1 MNGATYEDAFNL
13 LCGKLLGEGIHR
25 KIFECRLRDDLVVK
39 VEAETDWR
47 YFANVLEMRFWND
60 HEHYK
65 KVADWLAPCEYLSP
79 DGRILLQ
86 RRASPIIERSV
97 LPEQVPAFLSD
108 LKPENFGMLD
118 GRLVC
123 LDYALTISN
132 PLNTIE
138 ESGLAM
144 SNVYRE
150 NGYNDR
156 EDYLSCM
163 AEDYGLDLEQV
174 VRPLA
179 DLLGPN
185 EDFDGLVSALED
197 EASK

>member
-1 MNGATYEDAFNL
+1 MNGAAYEDAFNL

-25 KIFECRLRDDLVVK
+25 KVFECRLRDDLVVK
-39 VEAETDWR
+39 VESEENWR

-65 KVADWLAPCEYLSP
+65 KVADWLSPCEYLSP

-86 RRASPIIERSV
+86 RKASPIVELSV

-123 LDYALTISN
+123 LDYALTIPN
-132 PLNTIE
+132 PSTRLKK
-138 ESGLAM
+138 
-144 SNVYRE
+144 VDWR
-150 NGYNDR
+150 
-156 EDYLSCM
+156 
-163 AEDYGLDLEQV
+163 
-174 VRPLA
+174 
-179 DLLGPN
+179 
-185 EDFDGLVSALED
+185 
-197 EASK
+197 

>member
-25 KIFECRLRDDLVVK
+25 KVFECRLRDDLVVK

-86 RRASPIIERSV
+86 RRVSPIIERSV

-123 LDYALTISN
+123 LDYALTIPN
-132 PLNTIE
+132 PSTRLKK
-138 ESGLAM
+138 
-144 SNVYRE
+144 VDWR
-150 NGYNDR
+150 
-156 EDYLSCM
+156 
-163 AEDYGLDLEQV
+163 
-174 VRPLA
+174 
-179 DLLGPN
+179 
-185 EDFDGLVSALED
+185 
-197 EASK
+197 

>member
-13 LCGKLLGEGIHR
+13 LCDKLLGEGIHR
-25 KIFECRLRDDLVVK
+25 KVFECRLRDDLVVK

-86 RRASPIIERSV
+86 RKASPIVDRSA

-123 LDYALTISN
+123 LDYAMTIPN
-132 PLNTIE
+132 PSTRLKK
-138 ESGLAM
+138 
-144 SNVYRE
+144 V
-150 NGYNDR
+150 DW
-156 EDYLSCM
+156 
-163 AEDYGLDLEQV
+163 
-174 VRPLA
+174 
-179 DLLGPN
+179 
-185 EDFDGLVSALED
+185 
-197 EASK
+197 

>member
-1 MNGATYEDAFNL
+1 MNGAIYEDAFNL

-25 KIFECRLRDDLVVK
+25 KVFECRLRDDLVVK
-39 VEAETDWR
+39 VESETDWR

-86 RRASPIIERSV
+86 RKALPIVDRSA
-97 LPEQVPAFLSD
+97 LPKQVPAFLSD

-123 LDYALTISN
+123 LDYAMTIPN
-132 PLNTIE
+132 PSTRLKK
-138 ESGLAM
+138 
-144 SNVYRE
+144 V
-150 NGYNDR
+150 DW
-156 EDYLSCM
+156 
-163 AEDYGLDLEQV
+163 
-174 VRPLA
+174 
-179 DLLGPN
+179 
-185 EDFDGLVSALED
+185 
-197 EASK
+197 